1 MPILRA
7 VGWVVA
13 APASRVIGCGYGAG
27 DGCGACF
34 AGTMAA
40 GIPSRRPPA
49 CRIRLSLN
57 KAMKSAWPGGRRT
70 RGDNADRS
78 RNGQFG
84 GHAWGVPFQRST
96 IVLYWNKDAFRDA
109 GMDPGHAPGNW
120 ADHMAAAKA
129 LSQKDKRWGVLIPGS
144 GFTYWL
150 LQALATQ
157 AGGTQGFRFWDTAA
171 ATVVLIMG
179 IALPYL
185 GLAFGIFLRRQAFR
199 QVPQELDDAA
209 RLEGSSTAARIPP
222 AVHAAGPAGLRC
234 LRVGAGVVPLD

>member
-1 MPILRA
+1 
-7 VGWVVA
+7 
-13 APASRVIGCGYGAG
+13 
-27 DGCGACF
+27 
-34 AGTMAA
+34 
-40 GIPSRRPPA
+40 
-49 CRIRLSLN
+49 
-57 KAMKSAWPGGRRT
+57 MKSAWSGGRRT
-70 RGDNADRS
+70 RGDNADRG

-109 GMDPGHAPGNW
+109 GMDPGHALGNW

-185 GLAFGIFLRRQAFR
+185 GSAFGIFLRRQAFR
-199 QVPQELDDAA
+199 RAVPPLHASPSCTCRWPGRFTLPTGWCWCRST
-209 RLEGSSTAARIPP
+209 RLTSCGRW
-222 AVHAAGPAGLRC
+222 
-234 LRVGAGVVPLD
+234 

>member
-1 MPILRA
+1 M
-7 VGWVVA
+7 
-13 APASRVIGCGYGAG
+13 APG

-40 GIPSRRPPA
+40 RIPSRRPPA

-70 RGDNADRS
+70 RGDNADRG

-185 GLAFGIFLRRQAFR
+185 GSAFGIFLRRQGAVGVARGGWR
-199 QVPQELDDAA
+199 QFHRCTHPQ
-209 RLEGSSTAARIPP
+209 
-222 AVHAAGPAGLRC
+222 AVRAAGPAGLRC